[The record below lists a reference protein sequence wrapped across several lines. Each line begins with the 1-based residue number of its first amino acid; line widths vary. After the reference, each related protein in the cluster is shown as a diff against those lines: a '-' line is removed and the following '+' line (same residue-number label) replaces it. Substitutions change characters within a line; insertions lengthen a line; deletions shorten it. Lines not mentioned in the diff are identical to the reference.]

1 MLKTNGTLLIKSIHS
16 RNGRFCVADL
26 ITEFGEF
33 KVKDPMLDQFEEGE
47 YQGTIWISQI
57 YMAPYVAYGKVVTE
71 LRAKLHDIQISSQ
84 EELPNTP
91 PQNSEPDPID
101 EDAARSRNVP
111 PTPPAQPAVDDQ
123 STAGSLQTPKSALP
137 APQEK
142 SSDASGGDEGE
153 FTFESVVALYGL
165 EIANDIDNLRTI
177 KLDPTVDRAL
187 LREQTKTL
195 RELLSYVFDAKAQS
209 WVHTST
215 R

>member
-1 MLKTNGTLLIKSIHS
+1 
-16 RNGRFCVADL
+16 
-26 ITEFGEF
+26 
-33 KVKDPMLDQFEEGE
+33 
-47 YQGTIWISQI
+47 
-57 YMAPYVAYGKVVTE
+57 MAPYVAYGKVVTE

-101 EDAARSRNVP
+101 EDVARSRNVP
-111 PTPPAQPAVDDQ
+111 PTPPAQPAVDD
-123 STAGSLQTPKSALP
+123 PSAPP

-142 SSDASGGDEGE
+142 SSVATGGDDEE
-153 FTFESVVALYGL
+153 FTFESVVALYGQ
-165 EIANDIDNLRTI
+165 EIADDIDNLRVI

-195 RELLSYVFDAKAQS
+195 RELLSYVFDAKIQS

>member
-1 MLKTNGTLLIKSIHS
+1 MLKTNGTLLIKSINS

-33 KVKDPMLDQFEEGE
+33 KVKDSMLDQFEEGE

-57 YMAPYVAYGKVVTE
+57 YIAPYVAYGRVVTE

-84 EELPNTP
+84 EELPKTP
-91 PQNSEPDPID
+91 PQNAEPDPID
-101 EDAARSRNVP
+101 EEAARSRIVP
-111 PTPPAQPAVDDQ
+111 AIPQAQPVVDQ
-123 STAGSLQTPKSALP
+123 STAGSLQAPKSAPP

-142 SSDASGGDEGE
+142 SSVATGGDDGE
-153 FTFESVVALYGL
+153 FTFESVVALYGQ
-165 EIANDIDNLRTI
+165 EIADDIDNLRVI

-195 RELLSYVFDAKAQS
+195 RELLGYVFDAKIQS

>member
-1 MLKTNGTLLIKSIHS
+1 MLKTKGTLLIKSIHS

-47 YQGTIWISQI
+47 YQGTIWINQI

-84 EELPNTP
+84 EELPKTP
-91 PQNSEPDPID
+91 PQNAEPDPID
-101 EDAARSRNVP
+101 EEAARSRNVP
-111 PTPPAQPAVDDQ
+111 ATPPAQPAVDQ
-123 STAGSLQTPKSALP
+123 STAGSLQTPQSAPP

-142 SSDASGGDEGE
+142 SSVATGGDDGE
-153 FTFESVVALYGL
+153 FTFESVVALYGQ
-165 EIANDIDNLRTI
+165 EIADDIDNLRVI

-195 RELLSYVFDAKAQS
+195 RELLGYVFDAKIQS

>member
-1 MLKTNGTLLIKSIHS
+1 MLKTKGTLLIKSIQS

-47 YQGTIWISQI
+47 YQGTIWINQI

-123 STAGSLQTPKSALP
+123 STAGSLQTPKSAPP

>member
-1 MLKTNGTLLIKSIHS
+1 MLKTNGTLLIKSINS

-84 EELPNTP
+84 EELPQTP
-91 PQNSEPDPID
+91 PQNAEPDPID
-101 EDAARSRNVP
+101 EEAERSKNVP
-111 PTPPAQPAVDDQ
+111 ATPPAQPAVDDQ
-123 STAGSLQTPKSALP
+123 STAGSLQTPKSAPP

-142 SSDASGGDEGE
+142 SSVADGDDGE

-165 EIANDIDNLRTI
+165 EIANDIDSLRTI

-195 RELLSYVFDAKAQS
+195 RELLGYVFDAKIQS
-209 WVHTST
+209 WVHVST

>member
-47 YQGTIWISQI
+47 YQGTIWINQI

-84 EELPNTP
+84 EELPKTP
-91 PQNSEPDPID
+91 PQNAEPDPID
-101 EDAARSRNVP
+101 EDAARSKNVP
-111 PTPPAQPAVDDQ
+111 ATPPAQPAVDQ
-123 STAGSLQTPKSALP
+123 STAGPLRTPKS

-142 SSDASGGDEGE
+142 SSVATGGDDGE

-165 EIANDIDNLRTI
+165 EVANDIDNLRVV

-195 RELLSYVFDAKAQS
+195 REMLGYVFDAKIQS